1 MLIARSTFCVSLL
14 VLMLAASVLAQP
26 LRVTPLTHSVLER
39 WMITTTDMKPY
50 AQLLEAMHP
59 GEAEAKA
66 FEGLSSAE
74 QDRQVNAFLT
84 THQVYDKTTAL
95 VTAQGWQ
102 SVGDYMRISAQIGN
116 AIAAYL
122 HEDIIASLPT
132 EQAEAMRENTD
143 PAITA
148 VPKADLEFIRRNI
161 ASIQQFFQSYSTADE
176 QDLPRI

>member
-1 MLIARSTFCVSLL
+1 M
-14 VLMLAASVLAQP
+14 LMLAVSVVAQP
-26 LRVTPLTHSVLER
+26 LRVGALTDAVLER

-66 FEGLSSAE
+66 FEALTAAE
-74 QDRQVNAFLT
+74 QDQQVKAFLAANK
-84 THQVYDKTTAL
+84 VYDKTTLL
-95 VTAQGWQ
+95 VKAQGWQ
-102 SVGDYMRISAQIGN
+102 SVGDYMRTSAQIGN

-122 HEDIIASLPT
+122 HEDIVASLPA
-132 EQAEAMRENTD
+132 EQATAMRDNTD

-161 ASIQQFFQSYSTADE
+161 ASIQQFFQTYSTVDKK
-176 QDLPRI
+176 DLPRI